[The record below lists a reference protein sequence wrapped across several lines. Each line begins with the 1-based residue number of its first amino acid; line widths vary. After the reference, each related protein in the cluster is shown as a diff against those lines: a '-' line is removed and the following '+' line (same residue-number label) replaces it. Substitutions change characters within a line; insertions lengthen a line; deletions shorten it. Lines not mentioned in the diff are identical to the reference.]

1 MDQNR
6 IVVYRFD
13 GAFILNIFGDDST
26 CIAFFPNLEI
36 RNRNR
41 WYLDISRIIIT
52 GLKQITNLA
61 PTVHGPGHLAVYI
74 TPIVEIAERKARE
87 VSTLLKGATDHS
99 IL

>member
-61 PTVHGPGHLAVYI
+61 PTMQGPGHLAVYI

-87 VSTLLKGATDHS
+87 VLFGAE
-99 IL
+99 